1 MLRTRIWMGSLLAA
15 LTLGLLFLDTPFAP
29 WYPFLYGFFALV
41 GAAGCLEL
49 RSLFP
54 AERRPPAWLC
64 HLGVQA
70 VVAANWVRPLH
81 ETWPTFIP
89 FSDPWHFILGIL
101 VAVLIG
107 GFLWEMAV
115 YRGPGEAVGRV
126 TNAVFTVAY
135 LGALASFLA
144 QLRWL
149 PTASASNQAVH
160 ALMLT
165 IFVPKCCDI
174 GAYCAGRLFGRH
186 RMTPQLSPKKTW
198 EGAAGGLLLAVVA
211 AVGASY
217 YGNQP
222 SYFAAKAVAFALTV
236 GPAGMFGDLAESLI
250 KREGQKKDASQ
261 SVPGFGGVLDVID
274 SVLFAAPLSFLWL
287 TTARLSPLG

>member
-1 MLRTRIWMGSLLAA
+1 MGSLLAA
-15 LTLGLLFLDTPFAP
+15 LTLGLLFLDTSFAP
-29 WYPFLYGFFALV
+29 WYPFLYSFFALIGAV
-41 GAAGCLEL
+41 GCHEL
-49 RSLFP
+49 RTLLP
-54 AERRPPAWLC
+54 AERRPPGWLC
-64 HLGVQA
+64 HLGLQA
-70 VVAANWVRPLH
+70 VVAANWVRPVH
-81 ETWPTFIP
+81 DTWPAAVP
-89 FSDPWHFILGIL
+89 LSDPWLLILGIL

-107 GFLWEMAV
+107 AFLVEMAT
-115 YRGPGEAVGRV
+115 YREPGEGVARV
-126 TNAVFTVAY
+126 TSALFIVAY

-149 PTASASNQAVH
+149 PTTGSNNQAVH

-174 GAYCAGRLFGRH
+174 GAYCTGRLIGRH
-186 RMTPQLSPKKTW
+186 RMTPKLSPKKTW
-198 EGAAGGLLLAVVA
+198 EGAAGGMALAIVA

-222 SYFAAKAVAFALTV
+222 PDFVIKAVGFAVTV
-236 GPAGMFGDLAESLI
+236 AAAGMFGDLAESLI
-250 KREGQKKDASQ
+250 KREGQRKDASQ

-287 TTARLSPLG
+287 TTPRLSPLG